1 MMSYLW
7 IWLPVFYDQLPV
19 CMSPCADESVFFSSG
34 LEGQAQWAS
43 PAYADEDEKPA
54 APVPVSDS
62 KPPAHGSIPAAAADE
77 DEGAP
82 LLAKVLFFGVL
93 VTGLVV
99 YIRLRRA
106 PKGTYGKGME

>member
-1 MMSYLW
+1 
-7 IWLPVFYDQLPV
+7 
-19 CMSPCADESVFFSSG
+19 MSPCFLLSSG
-34 LEGQAQWAS
+34 LEGTAGWAS
-43 PAYADEDEKPA
+43 PAYADEESEKPA
-54 APVPVSDS
+54 GPIPVSDS
-62 KPPAHGSIPAAAADE
+62 KPPAYGSIPAAAADE

-82 LLAKVLFFGVL
+82 LFAKVLFFGVL